1 MSKEPNQEI
10 VYLVHKLQEAHKN
23 GDYKEEKYFNELLK
37 KYEKLIYKIVDKFPI
52 PPIIGK
58 EDIISVCKAATWR
71 AFLRYN
77 PEMSM
82 ASTFLSKT
90 LFGEIRRHFRDYG
103 WPVKVTRRYK
113 EAASTSLDI
122 EKNTKQISE
131 RFGITEDEVL
141 SIRQVLQPVLSHED
155 YHDFLE
161 EQEEMSGDDL
171 VDRLLDSLE
180 QIESDLITEFYIE
193 ERNLTDIADLYC
205 MDVSKVKQIINTA
218 LEKLKGLTK

>member
-10 VYLVHKLQEAHKN
+10 VYLVKQLQEAHKN
-23 GDYKEEKYFNELLK
+23 KDYKEEKYFNELLK
-37 KYEKLIYKIVDKFPI
+37 RYEKLIYKIVDKFPI

-122 EKNTKQISE
+122 EKDAEQISKQ
-131 RFGITEDEVL
+131 FGITKDEVL

-155 YHDFLE
+155 YHDYFE
-161 EQEEMSGDDL
+161 EQEESTDDS
-171 VDRLLDSLE
+171 VVEKLLESLPPLE
-180 QIESDLITEFYIE
+180 RDLIREFYIE
-193 ERNLTDIADLYC
+193 ERNFTDIADLYC
-205 MDVSKVKQIINTA
+205 MDVSKIKNIINTA
-218 LEKLKGLTK
+218 IDKLKGLSK